1 MKSYPATSITRLS
14 GEILADAARSPVL
27 ITKYR
32 KPGYIIMTAEE
43 YADITQVS
51 PTTKLNSESMR
62 KGKKMPTD
70 TSLDENK
77 QREIL
82 EEFAA
87 RRISRAEV
95 EERTGLYFSEV
106 LVRMAELGI
115 KRKPVEKYEG
125 MSETQRKLFDEVF
138 RA

>member
-1 MKSYPATSITRLS
+1 
-14 GEILADAARSPVL
+14 
-27 ITKYR
+27 
-32 KPGYIIMTAEE
+32 MTAEE